1 MGSHIMSA
9 HIMNKTLL
17 MEFLQSARKKKII
30 KAADRKF
37 KLEKFILGKKKNV
50 TFTIGKVTCYLGW
63 SLRKGYGK
71 FCIGSSV
78 KTKFGYSLKDSI
90 FITFCFINDSVSLHS
105 CAWNPDVLLG

>member
-37 KLEKFILGKKKNV
+37 KLEKFILGKKKCHIYNWKSYLLFGMI
-50 TFTIGKVTCYLGW
+50 TEERLWKVLYW
-63 SLRKGYGK
+63 
-71 FCIGSSV
+71 
-78 KTKFGYSLKDSI
+78 
-90 FITFCFINDSVSLHS
+90 
-105 CAWNPDVLLG
+105 

>member
-37 KLEKFILGKKKNV
+37 KLEKFILGKKKMSHLQLEKLLV
-50 TFTIGKVTCYLGW
+50 IWDDHWGKAME
-63 SLRKGYGK
+63 
-71 FCIGSSV
+71 SSV
-78 KTKFGYSLKDSI
+78 LVAVLKPSLDI
-90 FITFCFINDSVSLHS
+90 L
-105 CAWNPDVLLG
+105 